1 MPQPAS
7 LAEARE
13 NAQSQRPAY
22 LCGNFRCRH
31 PASEKL
37 HECPQCGRVG
47 NYVLASSVE
56 AWNLIA
62 GLLFVMIGLLL
73 MSFGLFFVVGLFS
86 GRLTAGEYGW
96 WGTAILPAI
105 GAVFLIGGI
114 STIKGYSWFV
124 WLLLLLKR

>member
-7 LAEARE
+7 LFSARE
-13 NAQSQRPAY
+13 SAPPPGPAY
-22 LCGNFRCRH
+22 LCGNVRCRYRTY
-31 PASEKL
+31 EKL
-37 HECPQCGRVG
+37 HNCPQCGRAG
-47 NYVLASSVE
+47 NFVLASTVE

-73 MSFGLFFVVGLFS
+73 MSFGLFFIVGLAS
-86 GRLTAGEYGW
+86 GRLTAGEHGW

-105 GAVFLIGGI
+105 AAVFLVGGI